1 MPHLSMRLIAPLAV
15 LAAVTAAAP
24 AAAKDKEPP
33 PRPAQIQELYNC
45 RDIADPTA
53 RLACFDREVG
63 ELQTADT
70 RREIS
75 FADRETVKKTRRGLF
90 GFTLPDL
97 GIFGGDDED
106 EVKSIDTTVA
116 SSSQVEG
123 GRYRIAMADGSVWL
137 QIDDRRM
144 ALSPRPGQKIQIK
157 TASLGSYFL
166 SLEGRPAI
174 RVRRER

>member
-1 MPHLSMRLIAPLAV
+1 MSSMTTEILGTKTAP
-15 LAAVTAAAP
+15 P
-24 AAAKDKEPP
+24 A
-33 PRPAQIQELYNC
+33 Y
-45 RDIADPTA
+45 
-53 RLACFDREVG
+53 
-63 ELQTADT
+63 
-70 RREIS
+70 
-75 FADRETVKKTRRGLF
+75 
-90 GFTLPDL
+90 LP
-97 GIFGGDDED
+97 F
-106 EVKSIDTTVA
+106 
-116 SSSQVEG
+116 EG

>member
-1 MPHLSMRLIAPLAV
+1 MPHLSLRLIVPFV
-15 LAAVTAAAP
+15 LLVVAAP

-33 PRPAQIQELYNC
+33 PRPAQVQELYNC
-45 RDIADPTA
+45 RDIADSAA

-63 ELQTADT
+63 ELQAADT
-70 RREIS
+70 KRDIT

-90 GFTLPDL
+90 GFTLPSL
-97 GIFGGDDED
+97 GLFGGDGDED
-106 EVKSIDTTVA
+106 EIKSVETTVA
-116 SSSQVEG
+116 SSSQVDG
-123 GRYRIAMADGSVWL
+123 GRYRIAMADGSVWV

>member
-1 MPHLSMRLIAPLAV
+1 
-15 LAAVTAAAP
+15 
-24 AAAKDKEPP
+24 
-33 PRPAQIQELYNC
+33 
-45 RDIADPTA
+45 
-53 RLACFDREVG
+53 
-63 ELQTADT
+63 
-70 RREIS
+70 
-75 FADRETVKKTRRGLF
+75 VKKTRRGLF